1 MLEGIVHVECN
12 DHADVH
18 VDELCSQIQVS
29 FQITGIYDIYYDI
42 GSFFNDVFSDVKFF
56 RTVGRQG
63 ISTGEV
69 Y

>member
-18 VDELCSQIQVS
+18 VDELGSQIQVS

-42 GSFFNDVFSDVKFF
+42 GSFFNDVFF
-56 RTVGRQG
+56 
-63 ISTGEV
+63 
-69 Y
+69 